1 MGRRRFDWVAAGR
14 GVGCSLG
21 CSRALIGRYRYS
33 VDKSTFLATLLGG
46 GLAILGGVVAT
57 LLLAW
62 LEKRRERQLR
72 HQRHATA
79 VRIVALELQGNGVAM
94 VLRASG
100 GTALTTT
107 AGHDNVVVDLYGLM
121 PDELATQVALAYTLT
136 NRMESVGGAALMP
149 VIERINAI
157 RRALRAYG
165 EQQLGVK
172 FVPEPNVPTEPGAPQ
187 SPF

>member
-1 MGRRRFDWVAAGR
+1 
-14 GVGCSLG
+14 
-21 CSRALIGRYRYS
+21 
-33 VDKSTFLATLLGG
+33 VDKPTFLATLLGG
-46 GLAILGGVVAT
+46 GLAILGGIVAT

-62 LEKRRERQLR
+62 LEQTRERQRR
-72 HQRHATA
+72 HERHATA

-94 VLRASG
+94 VFRASG

-149 VIERINAI
+149 VIERINTI

-165 EQQLGVK
+165 EQKLGVK
-172 FVPEPNVPTEPGAPQ
+172 FAPEPNVPAEPS
-187 SPF
+187 SPRTPY